1 MLNLKINKFTFFMIV
16 YNITIKITT
25 AIHTDWL
32 QWIKEEHVPEI
43 IKTGCFTHA
52 TVLRLLEVDD
62 SEGPTYTVQ
71 YFAESKGLYNNY
83 IESHA
88 DHMRQKSFDK
98 WGNQFIAFRSVM
110 QVVN

>member
-1 MLNLKINKFTFFMIV
+1 MIV
-16 YNITIKITT
+16 YNVTIKITA
-25 AIHTDWL
+25 AIQTDWL
-32 QWIKEEHVPEI
+32 QWIKKVHVPEI
-43 IKTGCFTHA
+43 LQTGCFTHA

-83 IESHA
+83 IETHA
-88 DHMRQKSFDK
+88 DLMRQKSFDK